1 MSVTL
6 DVPVVHCHRPLDS
19 AGEIIHVTYCLLI
32 AIAGWGWY
40 EPDPAVAGPAAVTT
54 ATSAEQNLDWPQ
66 FRGPGG
72 QGHGVAGK
80 LPTKWSEVTN
90 IAWKTDLP
98 GAGWSSPVIH
108 SGAIWLTAALNEG
121 RTLKLLKIDQETGQL
136 TGEFTIFQV
145 ATPGK
150 VHPKNGHASPT
161 PVIENNRIYI
171 HFGAHGTACADLQG
185 KILWKTV
192 LNYYHHHGPAASPI
206 VVGQRLIISCDGF
219 DKSFYDGETKTGVT
233 DFQFVVALS
242 IETGEIDWKKSRQG
256 RHSYATPL
264 LIEVDGQQQ
273 IISPGGDRVTAY
285 QPETGA
291 EIWSVKYT
299 GYSVIPRP
307 VFGQGLLFICTG
319 YDSAQLMAIRPNGQG
334 DVTDTHV
341 VWTIKQ
347 GIPFTPS
354 PIWADGQLYLV
365 NDSGIGMC
373 LDAESGKMLWKR
385 RFGGNF
391 SASPILA
398 DNKLFFV
405 AEEGTTHI
413 LEPGKQYKRL
423 AMSRINGTTFAS
435 PAVSGTAIYLR
446 SDKSLYRIEER
457 SKSPTRPKSSGLK
470 SKTETKQSDAK

>member
-1 MSVTL
+1 ML
-6 DVPVVHCHRPLDS
+6 
-19 AGEIIHVTYCLLI
+19 YWLLI
-32 AIAGWGWY
+32 TMASGAWA
-40 EPDPAVAGPAAVTT
+40 DPNQLVAEKPLAKSTDASVRPA
-54 ATSAEQNLDWPQ
+54 DWPQ
-66 FRGPGG
+66 FRGPAG
-72 QGHGVAGK
+72 QGHGVGNK

-90 IAWKTDLP
+90 IAWKTELP
-98 GAGWSSPVIH
+98 GNGWSSPVI
-108 SGAIWLTAALNEG
+108 SAGSVWLTAAVNDG
-121 RTLKLLKIDQETGQL
+121 RTLKLLQVDQETGQL

-161 PVIENNRIYI
+161 PIISNDRIYV
-171 HFGAHGTACADLQG
+171 HFGAHGTAGVDLQG

-206 VVGQRLIISCDGF
+206 IVGQRLIVSCDGF
-219 DKSFYDGETKTGVT
+219 DKSFYDGESKSGVT
-233 DFQFVVALS
+233 DFQFVVALDVD
-242 IETGEIDWKKSRQG
+242 TGEIVWKKPRQG

-273 IISPGGDRVTAY
+273 VISPGGDRVAAY
-285 QPETGA
+285 RPETG
-291 EIWSVKYT
+291 EEVWSVKYT

-307 VFGQGLLFICTG
+307 VYGQGLVFVCTG
-319 YDSAQLMAIRPNGQG
+319 YDSAQLLAIRPDGQG

-341 VWTIKQ
+341 AWTLKQ

-354 PIWADGQLYLV
+354 PILVDGELYLV
-365 NDSGIGMC
+365 NDGGVGIC
-373 LDAESGKMLWKR
+373 LEATSGKLLWKR

-423 AMSRINGTTFAS
+423 AMSRINGTTYAS
-435 PAVSGTAIYLR
+435 PAVSGPAIYLR

-457 SKSPTRPKSSGLK
+457 AKPPAKSKDSPTKPKSEIK
-470 SKTETKQSDAK
+470 KPAP